1 MHDLP
6 VHSLSPV
13 ARLGQSIFR
22 RCGTSALFASQYRYN
37 LTTGRKPRFVWF
49 RVAKVG
55 TRSIFHA
62 LRAGGVEFGIENGVF
77 LHYRPNSFAECC
89 KFAFVRNPWERFLS
103 CWHDRV
109 VDRNHF
115 GFSPEEHREMQDLS
129 RFIAF
134 VERLDT
140 RRADVH
146 LRPQSCLIDLDNID
160 FLGRMETF
168 DSDWASVAA
177 RLGLK
182 VSATPSQNVS
192 SRPRGR
198 LQMDP
203 AQADRIGAIYERD
216 VRIFGYSPP

>member
-6 VHSLSPV
+6 AHLLSPG
-13 ARLGQSIFR
+13 ARLGQTFFR
-22 RCGTSALFASQYRYN
+22 RSGSCALFPSQHRYN
-37 LTTGRKPRFVWF
+37 LTVGRKPRFVWF

-62 LRAGGVEFGIENGVF
+62 LRMAGVGFEIENGVF
-77 LHYRPNSFAECC
+77 LHYLPNRFADCC

-115 GFSPEEHREMQDLS
+115 GFSAEEHREMQDLS

-134 VERLDT
+134 VERLDIT
-140 RRADVH
+140 RADVH
-146 LRPQSCLIDLDNID
+146 LRPQSCLIDLNNID
-160 FLGRMETF
+160 FLGRMESF
-168 DSDWASVAA
+168 DSDWALVAA
-177 RLGLK
+177 QIGLET
-182 VSATPSQNVS
+182 SAAPAQNVS

-198 LQMDP
+198 LRMDP
-203 AQADRIGAIYERD
+203 AHADRIGAIYQRD
-216 VRIFGYSPP
+216 IRIFGYSPP